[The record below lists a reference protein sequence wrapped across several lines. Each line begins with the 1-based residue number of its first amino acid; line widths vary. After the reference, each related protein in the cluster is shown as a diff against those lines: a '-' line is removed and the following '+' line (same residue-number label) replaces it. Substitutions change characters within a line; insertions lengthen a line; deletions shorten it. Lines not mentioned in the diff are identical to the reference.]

1 MTCQNKNYLIVI
13 LFFILIP
20 FHSFASGK
28 IYGKSKTLSK
38 DYIKYEK
45 CSLRKTE
52 ENVKD
57 GDKDG
62 YKCIYKRQLK
72 GKDVTIFQPSSACLK
87 SFKCKR
93 EIQ

>member
-38 DYIKYEK
+38 NYIKYENCLLK
-45 CSLRKTE
+45 KIE
-52 ENVKD
+52 ENINDDK
-57 GDKDG
+57 KDG
-62 YKCIYKRQLK
+62 YKCIYKRQIK
-72 GKDVTIFQPSSACLK
+72 GKDITVFQSSNACLR

>member
-38 DYIKYEK
+38 PLI
-45 CSLRKTE
+45 LKT
-52 ENVKD
+52 VGKGKLSKRD

-62 YKCIYKRQLK
+62 YPVY
-72 GKDVTIFQPSSACLK
+72 
-87 SFKCKR
+87 
-93 EIQ
+93 